1 MAYVGKIFIN
11 LEESEREN
19 KSIKVAEV
27 SILSMCS
34 GEQFCVRS
42 CVCVC
47 FKVWLFIQDVAFC
60 NFLYITFLSLRY
72 NFVFFFNEYFPF
84 KWLKSAKSRTDNM
97 VSLLTRDYSSTQKLS
112 TLCVSRKLLSRFLGW
127 Y

>member
-72 NFVFFFNEYFPF
+72 NFVFFLMNI
-84 KWLKSAKSRTDNM
+84 
-97 VSLLTRDYSSTQKLS
+97 SLSNDLNLQN
-112 TLCVSRKLLSRFLGW
+112 LGQIIW
-127 Y
+127 YHY